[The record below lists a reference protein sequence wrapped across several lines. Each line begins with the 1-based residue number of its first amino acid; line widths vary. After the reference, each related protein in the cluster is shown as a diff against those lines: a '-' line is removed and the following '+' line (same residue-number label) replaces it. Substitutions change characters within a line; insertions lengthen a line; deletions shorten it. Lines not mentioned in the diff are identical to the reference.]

1 MLEYFGQYPI
11 IVRSSS
17 LLEDSFGNAFAGKY
31 DSFFCVN
38 QGSPEERLAQ
48 FEEAVRRIFAST
60 MSEEALFYRRQRGLD
75 RADEQMALLVQRV
88 SGSYHSHYFFP
99 DLAGVGVSYNTYVW
113 NREMD
118 PKAGMVR
125 LVAGLGTR
133 AVDRVEG
140 DYPRIVALDRPLLV
154 PHGSEAAARRFSQRD
169 VDVLNVSENALQTVP
184 LRRLV
189 AERVPLPLELI
200 AVRDRSAAARAAERG
215 LAGEEGW
222 LLTFERILADTG
234 FPASMAAMLKTLEEA
249 YRYPV
254 DLEFTLNVTPAGGLR
269 LNVVQCRPLQTRG
282 VQKKR
287 VEIPRE
293 LPAERVLFR
302 TTGNFM
308 GGSMVRPLERV
319 ITVVPEPYT
328 QLTLGDKYAVAR
340 LVGRLNRQLAEGNI
354 PALLLGPGRWGT
366 TTPSLG
372 VPVSFAEIATVA
384 VLGEVAFSAG
394 GLMPE
399 LSFGSHFFQDL
410 VETGVFYVALF
421 PEQAGC
427 LLNTALLDLL
437 PNRLAELVP
446 DEAHFSEVVRVHDFS
461 PGGLQ
466 LMADIV
472 SQQVV
477 CFLP

>member
-1 MLEYFGQYPI
+1 
-11 IVRSSS
+11 
-17 LLEDSFGNAFAGKY
+17 
-31 DSFFCVN
+31 
-38 QGSPEERLAQ
+38 
-48 FEEAVRRIFAST
+48 
-60 MSEEALFYRRQRGLD
+60 
-75 RADEQMALLVQRV
+75 
-88 SGSYHSHYFFP
+88 
-99 DLAGVGVSYNTYVW
+99 
-113 NREMD
+113 
-118 PKAGMVR
+118 
-125 LVAGLGTR
+125 
-133 AVDRVEG
+133 VEG
-140 DYPRIVALDRPLLV
+140 DYPRLVALDKPLLV
-154 PHGSEAAARRFSQRD
+154 PHGGEDASRRFCQRD
-169 VDVLNVSENALQTVP
+169 LDVLNVSENALQTVP

-189 AERVPLPLELI
+189 AERIPLPLDLI
-200 AVRDRSAAARAAERG
+200 AVRDRFVAARAAERG
-215 LAGEEGW
+215 VVTEESW
-222 LLTFERILADTG
+222 LLTFGRLLAETR
-234 FPASMAAMLKTLEEA
+234 FPTAMAAMLKILEEA

-254 DLEFTLNVTPAGGLR
+254 DLEFTLNVTPSGGLR

-293 LPAERVLFR
+293 IAPERVLFR
-302 TTGNFM
+302 ITGNFM

-319 ITVVPEPYT
+319 VIVVPEPYT
-328 QLTLGDKYAVAR
+328 RLGLGEKYTVAR

-372 VPVSFAEIATVA
+372 VPVSFAEIANVA

-410 VETGVFYVALF
+410 VETGIFYVALF
-421 PEQAGC
+421 PERAGC
-427 LLNTALLDLL
+427 VVNTTLLDLL

-446 DEAHFSEVVRVHDFS
+446 EEAHYGEVVRVHDF
-461 PGGLQ
+461 PGGGLQ